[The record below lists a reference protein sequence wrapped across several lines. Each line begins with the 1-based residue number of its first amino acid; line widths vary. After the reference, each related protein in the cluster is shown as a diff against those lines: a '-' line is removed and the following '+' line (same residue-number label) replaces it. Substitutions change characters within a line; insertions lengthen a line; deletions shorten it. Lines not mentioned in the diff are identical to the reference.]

1 MNLESNKDKQFQTIR
16 ELTKELY
23 VKTVKLDEHKSNTT
37 VHSADRTNFEFLN
50 NKKKKYNLDSEQK
63 IEGITAKL
71 VSLEAA
77 NKFQISENER
87 LPCSHKVGDLSMLLL
102 RQNNK
107 VNIVCN

>member
-1 MNLESNKDKQFQTIR
+1 MSKQLSWMSTKATQLYILRIEQT
-16 ELTKELY
+16 LNF
-23 VKTVKLDEHKSNTT
+23 KTT
-37 VHSADRTNFEFLN
+37 R
-50 NKKKKYNLDSEQK
+50 KKKYNLDSEQK